1 MAERKEYVDVNL
13 NGQSLTQVGTVYFG
27 NPATDGSF
35 RMTIVSGVLVIEK
48 RISGSWENMG
58 TFG

>member
-1 MAERKEYVDVNL
+1 MAERKEYVNVNL

-27 NPATDGSF
+27 DPMTNGSF
-35 RMTIVSGVLVIEK
+35 RITIVSGVLVIEK